1 MREGEGYRHKTI
13 DYLCRNWN
21 YILRII
27 YLVPG
32 PSRGLDCSRGTLITC
47 LPQPGGQSVYGER
60 FHVGSLEIVPVRVRE
75 CSWMEGYQS
84 TETLNVV
91 NVVFLRWCSHSM
103 LSCKPYCNSVHGNNL
118 F

>member
-60 FHVGSLEIVPVRVRE
+60 FHVGSFRDSASPCQGVFMDGRVPV
-75 CSWMEGYQS
+75 
-84 TETLNVV
+84 
-91 NVVFLRWCSHSM
+91 H
-103 LSCKPYCNSVHGNNL
+103 
-118 F
+118 